1 MLWLVPLFPVVA
13 ALLLFRAWA
22 SSRSRL
28 TVACSAA
35 AVVLIELV
43 LVLWAEAA
51 GWTGELVWNEHLTL
65 TIGLTPMT
73 FLAALVVPVVA
84 APIVFYAAAHED
96 AERLGRLMALLVAF
110 TGVMQLLIL
119 ARELLS
125 LLLAWEIAGALSWS
139 LIGHRFQDEERGRH
153 AIQAFLTT
161 RTGDLGLYLA
171 AFVAFQQTG
180 GLAYGDLGQMSPAA
194 TSLFAAGVT
203 VAAFSKSA
211 QLPFSPWL
219 FAAMSGPASVSALLH
234 AATMVAAGAILLLQF
249 QPVLE
254 SVSWFGP
261 VLIAVGLA
269 TAMAAAL
276 VALATPHAKRL
287 LAASTSAHYGLMF
300 VAIGAGHPE
309 IALLHFAMHA
319 LMKAPLFMIA
329 GVAGHQAGSYE
340 LDAIARSPAPR
351 SLKFASWV
359 AVLALAGLIPLG
371 AAWTKDEVIA
381 SAGLV
386 ATWLAL
392 LAALAGGLSALY
404 AARFQFSL
412 FPGRAA
418 AREAGDSEKPLA
430 RVLQNAPIYALVI
443 LVLLSSV
450 IWLPGVRSELQQ
462 MLAVSFPSGK
472 LWELVLSLALV
483 LAGLYGGFRLAFR
496 NPEQVAGQAVSR
508 FFSQWMRLPHLANRL
523 VVVPVDAAAR
533 RLAKFDDH
541 VVDIGVRGSADSALR
556 LATHLARLDDL
567 VVDIGIRGSARFTLW
582 LANVGGRFYEWLFDS
597 VPEGLARL
605 STRAGQYTR
614 QVQSGELHHY
624 YSLMAVGVGVMV
636 LALVLA
642 TITGGMS

>member
-1 MLWLVPLFPVVA
+1 MLWFVPLFPVVA
-13 ALLLFRAWA
+13 ALLLFPAWA
-22 SSRSRL
+22 NSRSRL
-28 TVACSAA
+28 MVACSAA
-35 AVVLIELV
+35 AVVVIELV
-43 LVLWAEAA
+43 LVVWAESA
-51 GWTGELVWNEHLTL
+51 GWTGALFWNEHLTL

-84 APIVFYAAAHED
+84 APIVFYAAAHEES
-96 AERLGRLMALLVAF
+96 ERLGRLMALLVAF
-110 TGVMQLLIL
+110 TGVMELLIL

-125 LLLAWEIAGALSWS
+125 LLIAWEIAGALSWS
-139 LIGHRFQDEERGRH
+139 LIGHRFQDQERGRH

-194 TSLFAAGVT
+194 TSLFAAGVSL
-203 VAAFSKSA
+203 AAFSKSA

-249 QPVLE
+249 QPVLD

-261 VLIAVGLA
+261 VLIAVGLT
-269 TAMAAAL
+269 TALAAAF

-309 IALLHFAMHA
+309 IALLHFFMHA

-329 GVAGHQAGSYE
+329 GVAGHQAGTYE
-340 LDAIARSPAPR
+340 LNVIARTSTSR

-371 AAWTKDEVIA
+371 AAWTKEEVVA

-392 LAALAGGLSALY
+392 LVALAGGLSALY

-418 AREAGDSEKPLA
+418 AQEAGVSEKPFT
-430 RVLQNAPIYALVI
+430 RVLQNAPIYALVV

-450 IWLPGVRSELQQ
+450 IWLPGVRSDLQQ

-483 LAGLYGGFRLAFR
+483 LAGLYGGYRLAFR
-496 NPEQVAGQAVSR
+496 DPGQVAGQRASR
-508 FFSQWMRLPHLANRL
+508 FFSQWMRLPHLAKHL
-523 VVVPVDAAAR
+523 VVVPVDAAAM
-533 RLAKFDDH
+533 
-541 VVDIGVRGSADSALR
+541 R
-556 LATHLARLDDL
+556 LATFDDR
-567 VVDIGIRGSARFTLW
+567 VVDAGIRGSARFTLW
-582 LANVGGRFYEWLFDS
+582 LATVGERFGEWLFDS
-597 VPEGLARL
+597 LPEGLARL
-605 STRAGQYTR
+605 SVRVGKYTR
-614 QVQSGELHHY
+614 QLQSGQLHHY

-642 TITGGMS
+642 MMTGGMS